1 MVIAVLG
8 FWLSGVFGQ
17 HETIVFQNA
26 SPTKAFVKFIPSWF
40 DHPFLHEMVN
50 LWANMAYCMR
60 WTLYDVFVVWS
71 WLVALIS
78 TSTVVRWNIRVWV
91 LWHRH
96 QSVIDETP
104 VTILGLKPIYS
115 SLRQNQ
121 RHVSPS
127 CRVFFFRPIMVLW
140 SWGYD
145 VHCHSLWAKTSSCL
159 VSSLRFCGHLCWFFY
174 GSTVE
179 HDNALFVHSL
189 PWTLLLY
196 SDDMIITQDFEY
208 MYSNCL
214 LVFHWKVTF
223 HRRYSQEG
231 RYHRNFWEASGVG
244 PLCMF
249 QKRRGQSLTARS
261 SSASF

>member
-78 TSTVVRWNIRVWV
+78 TSTVVRWNIRVLV
-91 LWHRH
+91 LWHQH

-104 VTILGLKPIYS
+104 VTILGLEANILFFKTKSEACLSLLS
-115 SLRQNQ
+115 S
-121 RHVSPS
+121 
-127 CRVFFFRPIMVLW
+127 FFFQTHHGIMVMRIW
-140 SWGYD
+140 
-145 VHCHSLWAKTSSCL
+145 C
-159 VSSLRFCGHLCWFFY
+159 
-174 GSTVE
+174 
-179 HDNALFVHSL
+179 SL
-189 PWTLLLY
+189 PLF
-196 SDDMIITQDFEY
+196 M
-208 MYSNCL
+208 
-214 LVFHWKVTF
+214 
-223 HRRYSQEG
+223 G
-231 RYHRNFWEASGVG
+231 
-244 PLCMF
+244 
-249 QKRRGQSLTARS
+249 
-261 SSASF
+261 